1 MLPNVSRRP
10 VHVQM
15 RNTLLKCHLYL
26 SLVCG
31 LVLLVVA
38 VTGCA
43 LVFELQM
50 DRWFDP
56 SVSYAASGPPLPLAN
71 LSAAL
76 AATPGQ
82 KISEF
87 NFGPPGTSVMAKM
100 TGGRRVYLDPATAH
114 VLGVREGEPPSFW
127 VRHIH
132 RELAAG
138 VFGANVV
145 RIASFAV
152 IFQSIS
158 GMILWWP
165 RKRLRVKTHGSLR
178 RFSFDLHH
186 SAGFF
191 SALFLAVIAATG
203 IVKGYGDALQPFFDR
218 VTGSPA
224 GVRTRASKS
233 GPHQASI
240 DDALRAA
247 QAALPSASVG
257 RVTLPKTA
265 TASYLIT
272 MKYPGDS
279 TVPGRSWVVV
289 DRYSGKAIAQQ
300 DSRTAPA
307 GAQIPIVNRAI
318 HVGGIFGVPTRIL
331 AFLTGLALL
340 GQLITG
346 LVLWRKK
353 AAVGASRAVAA

>member
-1 MLPNVSRRP
+1 
-10 VHVQM
+10 M
-15 RNTLLKCHLYL
+15 RNLLLKSHVYV
-26 SLVCG
+26 SLTCA
-31 LVLLVVA
+31 LILLVVA
-38 VTGCA
+38 ITGCA
-43 LVFELQM
+43 PVFELQM
-50 DRWFDP
+50 DCWLDP
-56 SVSYAASGPPLPLAN
+56 SVSYAAPGPALPLAS
-71 LSAAL
+71 LVAAAL
-76 AATPGQ
+76 AATTGQ
-82 KISEF
+82 KVTEF
-87 NFGPPGTSVMAKM
+87 NFGPPGTSVMAKT
-100 TGGRRVYLDPATAH
+100 TGGRRVYLDAATAR

-138 VFGANVV
+138 VLGANVV
-145 RIASFAV
+145 RAASFAV

-158 GMILWWP
+158 GMILWWHW
-165 RKRLRVKTHGSLR
+165 KRLRLKTNGSLR

-191 SALFLAVIAATG
+191 SGLFLAIIAATG

-224 GVRTRASKS
+224 GVRTVASKPGS
-233 GPHQASI
+233 YQASI

-247 QAALPSASVG
+247 QAALPGAAVG
-257 RVTLPKTA
+257 RITLPKTA

-272 MKYPGDS
+272 MKYPRDS

-289 DRYSGKAIAQQ
+289 GRYSGQAIAQQ
-300 DSRTAPA
+300 DARTAPA

-340 GQLITG
+340 AQLFTG
-346 LVLWRKK
+346 LVLWCKK
-353 AAVGASRAVAA
+353 SAVPASRVMAA

>member
-1 MLPNVSRRP
+1 
-10 VHVQM
+10 M
-15 RNTLLKCHLYL
+15 RNLLLKAHLYVSL
-26 SLVCG
+26 SSG

-38 VTGCA
+38 ITGCA

-50 DRWFDP
+50 DRWLDP
-56 SVSYAASGPPLPLAN
+56 SVSYATPGRALPLAN
-71 LSAAL
+71 LAASAL
-76 AATPGQ
+76 AAAPGQ
-82 KISEF
+82 KITEL
-87 NFGPPGTSVMAKM
+87 NFGPPGTTVMAKM
-100 TGGRRVYLDPATAH
+100 SGGRRVYVDPATARI
-114 VLGVREGEPPSFW
+114 LGVREGEPPSFW

-132 RELAAG
+132 RELAGG
-138 VFGANVV
+138 VLGANVV

-152 IFQSIS
+152 IFQSVS
-158 GMILWWP
+158 GVILWWP
-165 RKRLRVKTHGSLR
+165 LKRLKVKTGSSLR

-191 SALFLAVIAATG
+191 SALFLAIIAATG
-203 IVKGYGDALQPFFDR
+203 IIKGYGDALQPFFDR
-218 VTGSPA
+218 ITGSPA
-224 GVRTRASKS
+224 GVRTLASKP

-247 QAALPSASVG
+247 QASLPGAAVG
-257 RVTLPKTA
+257 RITLPKTA

-272 MKYPGDS
+272 MKYPDDS

-289 DRYSGKAIAQQ
+289 DRYRGQAIAQQ
-300 DSRTAPA
+300 DARTAPA

-318 HVGGIFGVPTRIL
+318 HVGGIYGIPTRIL

-340 GQLITG
+340 AQLFTG

-353 AAVGASRAVAA
+353 TVVSASRSIAA

>member
-1 MLPNVSRRP
+1 VI
-10 VHVQM
+10 
-15 RNTLLKCHLYL
+15 
-26 SLVCG
+26 
-31 LVLLVVA
+31 LLVVA
-38 VTGCA
+38 ITGCA

-56 SVSYAASGPPLPLAN
+56 SVSYAAPGPALPLAN
-71 LSAAL
+71 LAAAAL
-76 AATPGQ
+76 AATPGH
-82 KISEF
+82 KITEF
-87 NFGPPGTSVMAKM
+87 NFGPRGTSVMAKM
-100 TGGRRVYLDPATAH
+100 TSGRRVYLDPATAR
-114 VLGVREGEPPSFW
+114 VLGVREGEAPSFW

-158 GMILWWP
+158 GIILWWP
-165 RKRLRVKTHGSLR
+165 LKRLRVKTHASLR

-191 SALFLAVIAATG
+191 SALFLVIIAATG
-203 IVKGYGDALQPFFDR
+203 IIKGYGDALQPFFDR

-224 GVRTRASKS
+224 GVRTVASKP
-233 GPHQASI
+233 GPHHASI

-247 QAALPSASVG
+247 QAALPGSVVG
-257 RVTLPKTA
+257 RITLPKTA
-265 TASYLIT
+265 TGSYLIT
-272 MKYPGDS
+272 MKYSGDC
-279 TVPGRSWVVV
+279 TVPGRGWVVV
-289 DRYSGKAIAQQ
+289 DRYSGQAIAQQ

-307 GAQIPIVNRAI
+307 GAQIPIFNRAI

-340 GQLITG
+340 SQLFTG

-353 AAVGASRAVAA
+353 AAVGASRVMAA

>member
-1 MLPNVSRRP
+1 
-10 VHVQM
+10 M
-15 RNTLLKCHLYL
+15 RNLLLKSHLYV
-26 SLVCG
+26 SLACC

-38 VTGCA
+38 ITGCA

-50 DRWFDP
+50 DRWLDP
-56 SVSYAASGPPLPLAN
+56 SVSYSPPGPALPLASLAASA
-71 LSAAL
+71 LSAA
-76 AATPGQ
+76 PGQ
-82 KISEF
+82 KITEF
-87 NFGPPGTSVMAKM
+87 NFGPPGTTVMAR
-100 TGGRRVYLDPATAH
+100 TSGGRRVYLDPATDR
-114 VLGVREGEPPSFW
+114 VVGVREGEPPSFW
-127 VRHIH
+127 VRHVH

-152 IFQSIS
+152 IFQCIS

-165 RKRLRVKTHGSLR
+165 LKRLSVKAGASLR

-191 SALFLAVIAATG
+191 SALFLAILAATG
-203 IVKGYGDALQPFFDR
+203 IIKGYGDTLQPFFDR
-218 VTGSPA
+218 ITRSPA
-224 GVRTRASKS
+224 GVRTLASIP
-233 GPHQASI
+233 GPHQVSI

-247 QAALPSASVG
+247 QTALPGAAVG
-257 RVTLPKTA
+257 RITLPKTT

-272 MKYPGDS
+272 MKYPDDS

-289 DRYSGKAIAQQ
+289 DRYSGQTIARQ
-300 DSRTAPA
+300 DARTAPA

-318 HVGGIFGVPTRIL
+318 HVGGIYGVPSRIL

-340 GQLITG
+340 AQMFTG

-353 AAVGASRAVAA
+353 AVVTASRSMAA

>member
-1 MLPNVSRRP
+1 
-10 VHVQM
+10 M
-15 RNTLLKCHLYL
+15 RNTLLKCHLYV

-38 VTGCA
+38 ATGCV
-43 LVFELQM
+43 LVFELPM
-50 DRWFDP
+50 DRWLDP
-56 SVSYAASGPPLPLAN
+56 SVSYALPGPALPLAN
-71 LSAAL
+71 LASAAL
-76 AATPGQ
+76 AAAPGQ
-82 KISEF
+82 TITEF
-87 NFGPPGTSVMAKM
+87 NFGPAGTSVMAKM
-100 TGGRRVYLDPATAH
+100 SGGRRVYLDPTTARI
-114 VLGVREGEPPSFW
+114 LGVREGEPPSFW
-127 VRHIH
+127 ARHIH

-138 VFGANVV
+138 VPGANVV

-165 RKRLRVKTHGSLR
+165 LKRLRVKTDASLR

-191 SALFLAVIAATG
+191 SALFLAIIAATG
-203 IVKGYGDALQPFFDR
+203 IIKGYGDALQPFFDR
-218 VTGSPA
+218 ITGSPA
-224 GVRTRASKS
+224 GVRTLASKP

-240 DDALRAA
+240 DDALHAA
-247 QAALPSASVG
+247 QSALPGAAVG
-257 RVTLPKTA
+257 RITLPKTT

-272 MKYPGDS
+272 MKYPDDS

-289 DRYSGKAIAQQ
+289 DRFSGQPIAQQ
-300 DSRTAPA
+300 DARTAPA

-318 HVGGIFGVPTRIL
+318 HVGGIFGIPTRIL

-340 GQLITG
+340 AQLFTG
-346 LVLWRKK
+346 LVMWRKK
-353 AAVGASRAVAA
+353 AAVSASRSMAA